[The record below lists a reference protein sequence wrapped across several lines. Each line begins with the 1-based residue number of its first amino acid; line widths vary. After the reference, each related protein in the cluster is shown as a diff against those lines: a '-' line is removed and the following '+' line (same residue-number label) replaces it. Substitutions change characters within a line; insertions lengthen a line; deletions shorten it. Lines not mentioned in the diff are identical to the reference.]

1 MINKR
6 IYTEIINKIK
16 KDSFKKN
23 PCFYIYDLNNITE
36 KISCLRK
43 NMPKSVRVY
52 YSVKANPSDKIIRH
66 MKNNSYIKGV
76 EVSSIGEIN
85 KALKSFNP
93 QNIIFPGPG
102 KTSYEIKSAMKKK
115 IGLFVVES
123 YLEAFRIQ
131 QIAKEEKIKS
141 VNVLIRININYQSKV
156 NLDYKSSSTQLTSGF
171 SSKLGIDEEK
181 IYLTLDLFKK
191 LDRLII
197 RGIHVMSGSE
207 ELNYK
212 NLLNYFE
219 YVFSLINKLKK
230 SRFNT
235 KIIDF
240 GGGFGIDYESKNR
253 QLDIVSLG
261 KEFNKLIKKF
271 GFEKKT
277 IIFELGKYL
286 VGESGHYVTEIIDIK
301 RSMGKWQVITSGGIN
316 HIKRPQEAA
325 LNHPTSIINL
335 NKPKLYPDQPF
346 VKNEKPDIGGPLCTS
361 LDTYCKDLFVKEAN
375 IGDLVITS
383 QLGAYGLTF
392 SPVNFLSHLL
402 PKEYFIKNY

>member
-16 KDSFKKN
+16 KESFKKN
-23 PCFYIYDLNNITE
+23 PCFYLYDLNNITE
-36 KISCLRK
+36 KINLLQK
-43 NMPKSVRVY
+43 NMPKNVRML
-52 YSVKANPSDKIIRH
+52 YSIKANPHDKIIEH

-76 EVSSIGEIN
+76 EVASLGELN
-85 KALKSFNP
+85 RALKSFNP
-93 QNIIFPGPG
+93 RDIIFPGPG
-102 KTSYEIKSAMKKK
+102 KTSFEIKSALQKKV
-115 IGLFVVES
+115 GLIVVES
-123 YLEAFRIQ
+123 YLEALRIQ
-131 QIAKEEKIKS
+131 QIAKEERIKS
-141 VNVLIRININYQSKV
+141 VNVLIRININYQSKIKL
-156 NLDYKSSSTQLTSGF
+156 NYRSSETQKTCGF

-181 IYLTLDLFKK
+181 IYSTLDLFKK
-191 LDRLII
+191 LDRLVI
-197 RGIHVMSGSE
+197 RGVHVMSGSE

-230 SRFNT
+230 SRFEA

-240 GGGFGIDYESKNR
+240 GGGFGIDYESKNKK
-253 QLDIVSLG
+253 LDIVSLG
-261 KEFNKLIKKF
+261 REFNNLIKKF
-271 GFEKKT
+271 NLGKKT

-286 VGESGHYVTEIIDIK
+286 VGESGYYVTEIIDIK

-335 NKPKLYPDQPF
+335 NKPKFYPDQPF
-346 VKNEKPDIGGPLCTS
+346 VKKEKADIGGPLCTS
-361 LDTYCKDLFVKEAN
+361 LDTYCKDLFVDEAN
-375 IGDLVITS
+375 IGDLVVTS
-383 QLGAYGLTF
+383 NLGAYGLTF

-402 PKEYFIKNY
+402 PKEYFIK